1 MQRTI
6 ATIQGVY
13 FFATG
18 IWPLIHVASFQA
30 VTGRKTDNWTGSEAD
45 HWLLNTVSVLI
56 VAISIPLLLAGW
68 RNSVSPEIIVLAIG
82 AALALTGVDFVY
94 VSRGVIAKIYLLD
107 AAAEILLWVWAIRR
121 GQTGS
126 LAQKKPRR

>member
-56 VAISIPLLLAGW
+56 VAISIPLLMAAW
-68 RNSVSPEIIVLAIG
+68 RNSFSPEIIVLAMG
-82 AALALTGVDFVY
+82 TALALTGIDFVY

-107 AAAEILLWVWAIRR
+107 AAAEILLIALWVWAIRR
-121 GQTGS
+121 AQTEFS
-126 LAQKKPRR
+126 A